1 MSLEY
6 ETVSLGEHLYI
17 KGRIGW
23 KGLKKDE
30 YLDNGNYRII
40 NATALE
46 EDEINWDDC
55 GYITKERFDESPE
68 IILKEKDILISKDGT
83 IGKLG
88 YVKELYMPSTVASG
102 VFVVRNLNNE
112 YIDTDFLYYY
122 FKSPFFKWFIKSV
135 TEGSVIPHLYQ
146 RDFTDMEFN
155 LFDLDV
161 QKKCSTILN
170 AIEEKININKRINR
184 NLTELSH
191 VLHKEFIK
199 SIDNNGFC
207 YYKEV
212 KELGTIIMGQ
222 SPKGESYNYDNI
234 GLPLINGAADYEN
247 GYLKAQK
254 YTTDPKKTC
263 DKNDLIFCIRATIG
277 LLVICDKEYCLG
289 RGVAGITNIDTLY
302 KEYAF
307 HLINSSIENFKRTAT
322 GSVISGISR
331 KDIEEIPVRI
341 LTKDDMK
348 KYHTIQKPIFDK
360 LENNRIEIDNL
371 IKLRDTLLP
380 RLMSGE
386 IDVSKINC
394 DMQEI
399 STNNWDNKFTV
410 PLQNN
415 LIKVIS

>member
-1 MSLEY
+1 MSLEWK
-6 ETVSLGEHLYI
+6 TVE
-17 KGRIGW
+17 
-23 KGLKKDE
+23 LKSIANVTMGQSPKSE
-30 YLDNGNYRII
+30 FYNDNFEGMPFLQGNKTFGDKYPS
-40 NATALE
+40 
-46 EDEINWDDC
+46 
-55 GYITKERFDESPE
+55 F
-68 IILKEKDILISKDGT
+68 
-83 IGKLG
+83 
-88 YVKELYMPSTVASG
+88 ELYTTSIKKVAEKNSVLMSVRAPVGDLNIAQEDICIGRG
-102 VFVVRNLNNE
+102 VCGLQMKKGDNE
-112 YIDTDFLYYY
+112 FLYYLLKANISHLINKESGTV
-122 FKSPFFKWFIKSV
+122 FGSINKNDIETFEVTLPKSSDDQMKI
-135 TEGSVIPHLYQ
+135 L
-146 RDFTDMEFN
+146 
-155 LFDLDV
+155 
-161 QKKCSTILN
+161 TILKN
-170 AIEEKININKRINR
+170 IDKKIDICKNLNR

-322 GSVISGISR
+322 GSVISGISK

-394 DMQEI
+394 DMQQI

>member
-1 MSLEY
+1 MSLDFKVCKIGNLGNIFSGGTPSTKIKEY
-6 ETVSLGEHLYI
+6 WDGNLNWLSSGETRNTYI
-17 KGRIGW
+17 
-23 KGLKKDE
+23 
-30 YLDNGNYRII
+30 YR
-40 NATALE
+40 TE
-46 EDEINWDDC
+46 KF
-55 GYITKERFDESPE
+55 ITKEGADNSSTK
-68 IILKEKDILISKDGT
+68 LANKGDIVI
-83 IGKLG
+83 
-88 YVKELYMPSTVASG
+88 ASAG
-102 VFVVRNLNNE
+102 QGFTRGQSSMVM
-112 YIDTDFLYYY
+112 IDTY
-122 FKSPFFKWFIKSV
+122 V
-135 TEGSVIPHLYQ
+135 NQSVIVIHPNDKVNNFYLLY
-146 RDFTDMEFN
+146 N
-155 LFDLDV
+155 LKFRYPELRQLSDHASTRGSLTTKIIKDLDINLPDLNT
-161 QKKCSTILN
+161 QNKIANIIQYFDKK
-170 AIEEKININKRINR
+170 IETNKKINR

-394 DMQEI
+394 DMQQI

>member
-1 MSLEY
+1 
-6 ETVSLGEHLYI
+6 
-17 KGRIGW
+17 
-23 KGLKKDE
+23 
-30 YLDNGNYRII
+30 
-40 NATALE
+40 
-46 EDEINWDDC
+46 
-55 GYITKERFDESPE
+55 
-68 IILKEKDILISKDGT
+68 
-83 IGKLG
+83 
-88 YVKELYMPSTVASG
+88 
-102 VFVVRNLNNE
+102 
-112 YIDTDFLYYY
+112 
-122 FKSPFFKWFIKSV
+122 
-135 TEGSVIPHLYQ
+135 
-146 RDFTDMEFN
+146 
-155 LFDLDV
+155 
-161 QKKCSTILN
+161 
-170 AIEEKININKRINR
+170 
-184 NLTELSH
+184 
-191 VLHKEFIK
+191 
-199 SIDNNGFC
+199 
-207 YYKEV
+207 
-212 KELGTIIMGQ
+212 MGQ

-307 HLINSSIENFKRTAT
+307 HLINSSIENFKRAAT

-341 LTKDDMK
+341 LTKDDIK

-394 DMQEI
+394 DILQT
-399 STNNWDNKFTV
+399 SRKNCDNKFTLT
-410 PLQNN
+410 LQNN
-415 LIKVIS
+415 LIEVIS

>member
-1 MSLEY
+1 MSLEFDY
-6 ETVSLGEHLYI
+6 QKLGSISDVKGGKRLPKGHSLINIPNSHPYI
-17 KGRIGW
+17 KV
-23 KGLKKDE
+23 KDMAPDKLLKLTDNFE
-30 YLDNGNYRII
+30 YIENETFNEISHYIVNNGDLII
-40 NATALE
+40 S
-46 EDEINWDDC
+46 IV
-55 GYITKERFDESPE
+55 
-68 IILKEKDILISKDGT
+68 GT
-83 IGKLG
+83 IGLTNIIDYSLDNANLTENCAKITNLKKG
-88 YVKELYMPSTVASG
+88 YNVDYIYYFLNSKIGQNLIQESTVGA
-102 VFVVRNLNNE
+102 
-112 YIDTDFLYYY
+112 
-122 FKSPFFKWFIKSV
+122 
-135 TEGSVIPHLYQ
+135 
-146 RDFTDMEFN
+146 
-155 LFDLDV
+155 V
-161 QKKCSTILN
+161 QKKLPIKNIRDLNIPFPDYDIQNKIVGLLSTIDKK
-170 AIEEKININKRINR
+170 IENCKSINR

-254 YTTDPKKTC
+254 YTTDPKKAC

-307 HLINSSIENFKRTAT
+307 HLINSSIENFKRAAT

-341 LTKDDMK
+341 LTKDDIK

-386 IDVSKINC
+386 IDVSKINY
-394 DMQEI
+394 DMLQT
-399 STNNWDNKFTV
+399 SRKNCDNKFT
-410 PLQNN
+410 LTLLNN
-415 LIKVIS
+415 LIEVIS